1 MGKIHLL
8 DKSTI
13 DQIAA
18 GEVIDRPVSVVKELT
33 ENAIDAGAAAI
44 TVEIEQGG
52 ISMIRVTDN
61 GGGIASED
69 LHNAFLRHSTSKISQ
84 ADDLLTVA
92 SLGFRGEALSSIAA
106 VSRTE
111 MITRTHT
118 SLVGSRYVIEGGQE
132 LTLEEAGA
140 PEGTTIIV
148 RDLFF
153 NTPARKKF
161 LKSPQTEGSYISD
174 MVSRLALSR
183 PDISFRLIMNGQT
196 KIHTSGNHNLKDAI
210 YHIFG
215 RELTRQMIPVTYKSS
230 FFQVD
235 GFIGKPVVARGNRSC
250 EIYFI
255 NKRYIRSNIVCKA
268 IEEGYRNFL
277 MQHKF
282 PFTVFH
288 ITIDPEFTDV
298 NVHPS
303 KMELR
308 FRNQE
313 YLYEELTAAVRKA
326 LTEGELS
333 PDMNVPS
340 AGRTDRQA
348 GQGQRPVPGAGSG
361 SFLDSQAPA
370 DSNRTDRNPAGI
382 NRTDREPAGRNP
394 AGMDRPFRNQQFSG
408 QRPQDHTYPDPDKKT
423 EEAAGRLPHIEPF
436 EVTRSSQ
443 YIKEEQAAFEARQ
456 AEDLHQQHL
465 FKDKILSVD
474 ALSEIRL
481 IGQVFDT
488 YWIMQYHDQLMIID
502 QHAAHEKVNYERIIK
517 ELKGRTYTTQQM
529 NPPAIVTLTPGQQL
543 QFEQMKGV
551 LAETGFEIEP
561 FGGSEYA
568 VYGMPDNLTGMDP
581 MDFLMELLE
590 NAPEPDE
597 SDRRKNKDNVMTP
610 DAIYEK
616 AASMACKASIKGKQ
630 HISFAEAEHLLAEL
644 VTLENPYTCP
654 HGRPVMI
661 RMTERELEKEFKR
674 IL

>member
-52 ISMIRVTDN
+52 IAMIRVTDN
-61 GGGIASED
+61 GGGISSED
-69 LHNAFLRHSTSKISQ
+69 LHNAFLRHSTSKISE
-84 ADDLLTVA
+84 ANDLLTVA

-111 MITRTHT
+111 MITRTHN

-132 LTLEEAGA
+132 LSLEEAGA

-148 RDLFF
+148 RDLFY

-161 LKSPQTEGSYISD
+161 LKSPQTEGGYISD
-174 MVSRLALSR
+174 MVSKLALSR

-196 KIHTSGNHNLKDAI
+196 RIHTSGNHNLKDAI

-215 RELTRQMIPVTYKSS
+215 RELTRQMIPVSYKSS

-235 GFIGKPVVARGNRSC
+235 GFIGKPVAARGNRSC

-313 YLYEELTAAVRKA
+313 YLYEELTAAVRRT

-340 AGRTDRQA
+340 ARKTGSQA
-348 GQGQRPVPGAGSG
+348 GQGQSMQGQAGQDRQGKTGILQGQAGAGYPMKGQPGAGS
-361 SFLDSQAPA
+361 FLDGQDQAEQGSPAPA
-370 DSNRTDRNPAGI
+370 AAGK
-382 NRTDREPAGRNP
+382 AGQSF
-394 AGMDRPFRNQQFSG
+394 DQSG
-408 QRPQDHTYPDPDKKT
+408 KGSPDK
-423 EEAAGRLPHIEPF
+423 LPHIEPF
-436 EVTRSSQ
+436 EFNRNQQ

-517 ELKGRTYTTQQM
+517 ELKARRFTTQQM

-543 QFEQMKGV
+543 QFDQMKGI
-551 LAETGFEIEP
+551 LAEAGFEIEP

-590 NAPEPDE
+590 YTPRQDGADQK
-597 SDRRKNKDNVMTP
+597 RKRQEVMTP
-610 DAIYEK
+610 DAVYEK
-616 AASMACKASIKGKQ
+616 AASLACKASIKGRQ

>member
-1 MGKIHLL
+1 
-8 DKSTI
+8 
-13 DQIAA
+13 
-18 GEVIDRPVSVVKELT
+18 
-33 ENAIDAGAAAI
+33 
-44 TVEIEQGG
+44 
-52 ISMIRVTDN
+52 MIRVTDN

-69 LHNAFLRHSTSKISQ
+69 LHNAFLRHSTSKISE
-84 ADDLLTVA
+84 ANDLLTVA

-111 MITRTHT
+111 MITRTHN

-132 LTLEEAGA
+132 LSLEEAGA

-148 RDLFF
+148 RDLFY

-161 LKSPQTEGSYISD
+161 LKSPQTEGGYISD
-174 MVSRLALSR
+174 MVSKLALSR

-215 RELTRQMIPVTYKSS
+215 RELTRQMIPVSYKSS

-235 GFIGKPVVARGNRSC
+235 GFIGKPLAARGNRSC

-340 AGRTDRQA
+340 ARKAGSQSSQA
-348 GQGQRPVPGAGSG
+348 SSFPGMQGQPAQGQRGGSQTSRGGSFPGMQDQTGPTS
-361 SFLDSQAPA
+361 SFLDVQGQDAQGQRGGNQIGQSSSFPGMQDRPVQGGSFPDVQGHPGQASSFPDVQGQSMQSQAGPA
-370 DSNRTDRNPAGI
+370 QQGKTGTD
-382 NRTDREPAGRNP
+382 
-394 AGMDRPFRNQQFSG
+394 
-408 QRPQDHTYPDPDKKT
+408 
-423 EEAAGRLPHIEPF
+423 RLPHIEPF
-436 EVTRSSQ
+436 EFNRNQQ

-474 ALSEIRL
+474 AISEIRL

-517 ELKGRTYTTQQM
+517 ELKARRFTTQQM
-529 NPPAIVTLTPGQQL
+529 NPPAIVTLTPGQQV
-543 QFEQMKGV
+543 QFDQMKGI
-551 LAETGFEIEP
+551 LAEAGFEIEP

-590 NAPEPDE
+590 HAPDQ
-597 SDRRKNKDNVMTP
+597 DGADQKRKRQEVMTP
-610 DAIYEK
+610 DAVYEK
-616 AASMACKASIKGKQ
+616 AASLACKASIKGKQ